1 MTQPS
6 LTRRVQCMQ
15 CLAETVIPDG
25 ADPHAFTW
33 CGCCTRTDPATGQI
47 HHHGRAAEACAG
59 SNGTGHP
66 GAACPHPNPKVCVRV
81 SVPADVTPGDI
92 PVDGRE
98 VPAMPGRRGAGEPCP
113 GGHCGIGVDGCTV
126 CRPVIHFATA
136 GDVRMG
142 L

>member
-15 CLAETVIPDG
+15 CLAETVIPGG
-25 ADPHAFTW
+25 ADPHALTW

-59 SNGTGHP
+59 NNGTGHP
-66 GAACPHPNPKVCVRV
+66 GAPCPHPNPKACTAV
-81 SVPADVTPGDI
+81 SHPAPPGDGEGIPPGTPGI
-92 PVDGRE
+92 
-98 VPAMPGRRGAGEPCP
+98 RGAGEDCP
-113 GGHCGIGVDGCTV
+113 GGHCGVGVDGCTV
-126 CRPVIHFATA
+126 CRPIIHFATA